1 MIDPMKTDPRV
12 DAYLA
17 AQPAEQRELLQALRA
32 RVAALAPEA
41 DETISYA
48 MPAFKLDNQF
58 LLSYA
63 GWKRHCSIY
72 AIHDDLLAKYAAELR
87 GYATTKGSL
96 HFSEAQPLPD
106 APLDEFVRARVAT
119 INAGG
124 R

>member
-1 MIDPMKTDPRV
+1 MKTDPRV
-12 DAYLA
+12 DAYLT
-17 AQPAEQRELLQALRA
+17 AQPAEHRDLLQALRA

-48 MPAFKLDNQF
+48 MPAFKLGGKF

-63 GWKRHCSIY
+63 SWKQHCSIY
-72 AIHDDLLAKYAAELR
+72 AIHDELLAKYAPELR

-96 HFSEAQPLPD
+96 HFSKAQPLPD
-106 APLDEFVRARVAT
+106 ALVDEFVRSRVAT

>member
-1 MIDPMKTDPRV
+1 MRPDPRV

-17 AQPAEQRELLQALRA
+17 ALPAEQRDVLQALRE

-41 DETISYA
+41 TELISYG
-48 MPAFKLDNQF
+48 MPAFKLRDRF

-72 AIHDDLLAKYAAELR
+72 PPSDDLLVRYAAELE
-87 GYATTKGSL
+87 GYGRTKGSL
-96 HFSEAQPLPD
+96 HFGNAQPLPEGFL
-106 APLDEFVRARVAT
+106 AEFVAQRVAA
-119 INAGG
+119 IESGG

>member
-1 MIDPMKTDPRV
+1 MNSDPRV

-17 AQPAEQRELLQALRA
+17 ALPAEQRDLLQALRE

-48 MPAFKLDNQF
+48 MPAFKLGDRF

-63 GWKRHCSIY
+63 GWKRHCSVY
-72 AIHDDLLAKYAAELR
+72 PIHDDVLATYGIALR
-87 GYATTKGSL
+87 DHGTTKGSL
-96 HFSEAQPLPD
+96 HFSPAQPLPD
-106 APLDEFVRARVAT
+106 GLIDDLVRARIAT
-119 INAGG
+119 IKAGG